1 MPAKLITAP
10 AVEPVTLAEAK
21 AHLYVTHSDDD
32 ALIGSL
38 IAAARE
44 DVEHWLQRALVEQTW
59 ELALAAFPY
68 SPPVIKLP
76 MAPLS
81 SITSI
86 KYLDSDG
93 VEQTLAATDYTADTS
108 AEPGAVVPA
117 YGLAWPATRAERN
130 AVRVRYVA
138 GYGADATI
146 VPASIKAFIKM
157 RVGALYENRES
168 FVAGQPIHAAPRD
181 FSYGLIARYKVY
193 S

>member
-1 MPAKLITAP
+1 MPAVLITAP

-32 ALIGSL
+32 ALIGAY

-44 DVEHWLQRALVEQTW
+44 DAEHRLQRALVNQTW
-59 ELALAAFPY
+59 ELALDAFP
-68 SPPVIKLP
+68 SVIDLP
-76 MAPLS
+76 MAPLV

-86 KYLDSDG
+86 KYLDAAR
-93 VEQTLAATDYTADTS
+93 VEQTLDAATYYADTD
-108 AEPGAVVPA
+108 AEPGEVVPK
-117 YGLAWPATRAERN
+117 YGESWPTTYPERN

-138 GYGADATI
+138 GYGADGSL
-146 VPASIKAFIKM
+146 VPESIKAWIKL

-168 FVAGQPIHAAPRD
+168 AVSGQTIQAAPRD
-181 FSYGLIARYKVY
+181 FADALLDRYKVY

>member
-1 MPAKLITAP
+1 VALVLITAP

-32 ALIGSL
+32 ALIGAY

-44 DVEHWLQRALVEQTW
+44 DAEHRLQRALVNQTW
-59 ELALAAFPY
+59 ELALDAFQD
-68 SPPVIKLP
+68 VIELT

-81 SITSI
+81 SVTSI
-86 KYLDSDG
+86 KYTDSAG
-93 VEQTLAATDYTADTS
+93 VEQTLSTAAYSVDTA

-117 YGLAWPATRAERN
+117 YGLAWPATRDQRN
-130 AVRVRYVA
+130 AVRVRYVS
-138 GYGADATI
+138 GYGADATL
-146 VPASIKAFIKM
+146 VPASIKAWIKL

-168 FVAGQPIHAAPRD
+168 AVSGQPIQAAPRD
-181 FSYGLIARYKVY
+181 FADALLDRHKVY